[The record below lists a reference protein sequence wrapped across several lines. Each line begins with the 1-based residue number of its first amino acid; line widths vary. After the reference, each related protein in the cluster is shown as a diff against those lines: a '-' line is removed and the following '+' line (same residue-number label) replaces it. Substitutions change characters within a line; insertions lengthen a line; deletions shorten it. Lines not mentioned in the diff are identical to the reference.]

1 MLFLTVSLMLALTA
15 CQNEKAEKPVN
26 DAKATETEEPAGL
39 RIAYVEVDSLMSQYQ
54 FCKDYNLVLTK
65 KAENIQNTLISKQRA
80 LQQHAAALQKKYE
93 SNGFTTRDEL
103 ERAQA
108 SIQKEQ
114 QDYAELEQRL
124 GNELASENAKLNE
137 ELAASKT
144 RVEELAKEQQDLAE
158 LDQRLTSELAAENAK
173 LNAELRDS
181 IQTFLKTFNKTKKFD
196 YILTKQGDNILMA
209 NPKFDITNQVV
220 AGLNKRYKT
229 KPETNKEK

>member
-1 MLFLTVSLMLALTA
+1 MMFLTVSLLLALTA
-15 CQNEKAEKPVN
+15 CQNDKAEKTVKN
-26 DAKATETEEPAGL
+26 AKAETEEQTGL
-39 RIAYVEVDSLMSQYQ
+39 RIAFVEVDSLMSQYQ

-65 KAENIQNTLISKQRA
+65 KAENIQSTLISKQRA

-137 ELAASKT
+137 EL
-144 RVEELAKEQQDLAE
+144 
-158 LDQRLTSELAAENAK
+158 
-173 LNAELRDS
+173 RDS
-181 IQTFLKTFNKTKKFD
+181 IQAFLKTFNKTKKYD

-209 NPKFDITNQVV
+209 NPKYDITSQVV
-220 AGLNKRYKT
+220 AGLNKRYKA
-229 KPETNKEK
+229 KPETKKENKQK

>member
-1 MLFLTVSLMLALTA
+1 MLALTA

-137 ELAASKT
+137 EL
-144 RVEELAKEQQDLAE
+144 
-158 LDQRLTSELAAENAK
+158 
-173 LNAELRDS
+173 RDS

-229 KPETNKEK
+229 KPETNKKK

>member
-137 ELAASKT
+137 EL
-144 RVEELAKEQQDLAE
+144 
-158 LDQRLTSELAAENAK
+158 
-173 LNAELRDS
+173 RDS

-220 AGLNKRYKT
+220 AGLNKRYTT